1 MIGEDKFDTGIF
13 QESETTSKSPT
24 IKVIGIGGGGISAVN
39 HMIASGIQNIEYI
52 VVDCDEQA
60 LLLSKT
66 DNRINIGKKI
76 SGGLGIVAQQDIE
89 MAAKEAKDVILE
101 HLRGVDL
108 IFIIVGMGGSTGTG
122 AAPIVAQCAREAG
135 ALTVGVVTKP
145 FSFEGKRRMNQAE
158 AGIVNL
164 KERVDTLI
172 TISNDRLLQIVDR
185 RTNMQDVFR
194 ITDDVLRQGVQGI
207 SDVVS
212 VPSPLNADF
221 EDLKTVMSN
230 AGFALLGVGTA
241 KGENGAVIAA
251 KEAIKSPLL
260 DDITFEEHGER
271 LKGSI
276 GTAHGVLFNIT
287 GGKDMTMYDVTE
299 AADIISENVCPDANI
314 VFGAIFNDKM
324 EKNEFQ
330 VKVIAVDFSL
340 KNVDRHKS
348 SFGGYGGV
356 IDDPRYKESVSVPPW
371 MRGKSKERETKG
383 VEAEDLVPRPDGKS
397 VCNYLRKLRVELAQ
411 ANNIPFESKECTF
424 EGQCAGTCAKC
435 DSEASYLRDKL
446 NEIPEEE
453 RKYPPNNLE
462 DWEKAL

>member
-13 QESETTSKSPT
+13 QESETTFIIPT
-24 IKVIGIGGGGISAVN
+24 IKVIGVGGGGISAVN

-60 LLLSKT
+60 LLLSKS

-76 SGGLGIVAQQDIE
+76 SGSLGIVAQQDIE
-89 MAAKEAKDVILE
+89 MAAEEAKDVILE

-122 AAPIVAQCAREAG
+122 AAPIVAECAREVG
-135 ALTVGVVTKP
+135 KLTVGVVTKP

-164 KERVDTLI
+164 KEHIDTLI

-194 ITDDVLRQGVQGI
+194 ITDDVLRKGVQGI

-212 VPSPLNADF
+212 VPSLLNSDF
-221 EDLKTVMSN
+221 EDVKTIMSN
-230 AGFALLGVGTA
+230 AGYALLGIGTA
-241 KGENGAVIAA
+241 KCENGAVIAA

-260 DDITFEEHGER
+260 DNISFEEHGER

-276 GTAHGVLFNIT
+276 YTAGGVLFNII

-314 VFGAIFNDKM
+314 VFSAIFDDKM
-324 EKNEFQ
+324 EKDEFQ
-330 VKVIAVDFSL
+330 VTVIAVDFSL
-340 KNVDRHKS
+340 KNIDRPK
-348 SFGGYGGV
+348 
-356 IDDPRYKESVSVPPW
+356 P
-371 MRGKSKERETKG
+371 T
-383 VEAEDLVPRPDGKS
+383 
-397 VCNYLRKLRVELAQ
+397 
-411 ANNIPFESKECTF
+411 NI
-424 EGQCAGTCAKC
+424 
-435 DSEASYLRDKL
+435 
-446 NEIPEEE
+446 
-453 RKYPPNNLE
+453 
-462 DWEKAL
+462 WV

>member
-13 QESETTSKSPT
+13 QESETTSNSPT

-39 HMIASGIQNIEYI
+39 HMIASGIQNVEYI

-60 LLLSKT
+60 LLLSKS

-89 MAAKEAKDVILE
+89 MAAEEAKDVILE

-122 AAPIVAQCAREAG
+122 AAPIVAECAREVG
-135 ALTVGVVTKP
+135 KLTVGVVTKP

-164 KERVDTLI
+164 KEHIDTLI

-194 ITDDVLRQGVQGI
+194 ITDDVLRKGVQGI
-207 SDVVS
+207 SDMISVS
-212 VPSPLNADF
+212 SLINSDF

-287 GGKDMTMYDVTE
+287 GGKDMNLFEVTE
-299 AADIISENVCPDANI
+299 ASNIITETVNPDANI
-314 VFGAIFNDKM
+314 IFGAIIDDKM
-324 EKNEFQ
+324 EKDEFR
-330 VKVIAVDFSL
+330 VTVIAVDFSL
-340 KNVDRHKS
+340 KNIDRPKH
-348 SFGGYGGV
+348 
-356 IDDPRYKESVSVPPW
+356 
-371 MRGKSKERETKG
+371 T
-383 VEAEDLVPRPDGKS
+383 
-397 VCNYLRKLRVELAQ
+397 
-411 ANNIPFESKECTF
+411 NI
-424 EGQCAGTCAKC
+424 
-435 DSEASYLRDKL
+435 
-446 NEIPEEE
+446 
-453 RKYPPNNLE
+453 
-462 DWEKAL
+462 WV